1 MSEMITWFYSGGDAF
16 MCQVKLIVVLMFLDF
31 ILCIMSLISDGIRS
45 AT

>member
-31 ILCIMSLISDGIRS
+31 VLCMFDVISCGIRS